1 MREPGSPDGGP
12 SPPARSA
19 PADSDPE
26 TPSAAGFAGPAAFL
40 DLRFLFSNK
49 RSPAACRSPHALR
62 VEPLGIYGPRLRRA
76 RFESA
81 TLKAFHDGYTLV
93 GAGRQSSG
101 GSPASAL
108 CPRLAFHW
116 AEV

>member
-26 TPSAAGFAGPAAFL
+26 TPAPAGSARPASFF

-49 RSPAACRSPHALR
+49 RSPAACRSPHAMR
-62 VEPLGIYGPRLRRA
+62 VEPLGIYGPRSRRA
-76 RFESA
+76 RFDPA
-81 TLKAFHDGYTLV
+81 TLKAFHDGYILV
-93 GAGRQSSG
+93 VAGRQSSG
-101 GSPASAL
+101 RSP
-108 CPRLAFHW
+108 P
-116 AEV
+116 